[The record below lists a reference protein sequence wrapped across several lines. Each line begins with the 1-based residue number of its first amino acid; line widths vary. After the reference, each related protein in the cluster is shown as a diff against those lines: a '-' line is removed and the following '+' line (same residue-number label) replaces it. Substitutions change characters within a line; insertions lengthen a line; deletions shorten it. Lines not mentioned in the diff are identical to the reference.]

1 MSSISCSWK
10 SHVRTLSRGVSR
22 ACATTL
28 WTDERLKSKKIFWK
42 QLFCEVELTT
52 HHNGSTNPFRHAMS
66 MISKASGY
74 APGWMEDYGT
84 VASALHSNYSA
95 VRGFSTGDLTV
106 GMTYLWDAEKQARK
120 ASQAGSAH
128 LPYPGD
134 CGAVHKDESDE
145 FRRLCI
151 AVDASYLTD
160 RNELVDTLKTI
171 GHEIHDSVQKS
182 TFQEPAFFISES
194 QARNEV
200 FFVIRGTAS
209 MKDALTDG
217 DCAAEDL
224 NSTLPEFA
232 GVKAHRGMTKSAH
245 ALLDKHASKICK
257 CVEMFELKKKKP
269 RFIVLGHSLGAG
281 TAAIASIL
289 LKEKLGK
296 TPVECVA
303 FATPPCLDAKGCQAS
318 AHLKSIVCHDDV
330 ITRASRQNVDDL
342 FMRIQEINWKD
353 DFSKDVNKLHTVQ
366 AAKAASVTLASMQK
380 SAMSAASSFAEQ
392 AKKRM
397 ASSSGGGGNKNVEKA
412 KAAAGAAASVAAAGA
427 AKAAAGASALA
438 GKFSSMMSKKAAA
451 PEDDADD
458 ADPADL
464 VDLFVPG
471 KIYHFRRSPHGAGM
485 YASVIR
491 YDAPTLRRI
500 ELSSSY
506 VEDHS
511 LSEYK
516 EALDMFSCQMNNIGK
531 FPGGVMAPEVEGSL
545 EIYDGYAP
553 DYGVGSWKE
562 APGCFILPH
571 ELCLKRPNKDGELM
585 PFKTELGGGGYVA
598 EKYEF
603 KSKGEWGIKI
613 EVKSDDKKAKT
624 LRLYVPGGEAEHAK
638 WLAAIQ
644 RCCAGVCGAPAPP
657 DVTEKEVA
665 KPKKSFVFGGH
676 SFF

>member
-1 MSSISCSWK
+1 MK
-10 SHVRTLSRGVSR
+10 
-22 ACATTL
+22 
-28 WTDERLKSKKIFWK
+28 
-42 QLFCEVELTT
+42 VELTT
-52 HHNGSTNPFRHAMS
+52 RHNGSTNPFRHAMS

-106 GMTYLWDAEKQARK
+106 GMTYLLDAEKQARK

-171 GHEIHDSVQKS
+171 GHDIHDSVQKS

-224 NSTLPEFA
+224 NSALPEFA

-531 FPGGVMAPEVEGSL
+531 FPGGVMAPEVEGAL

>member
-1 MSSISCSWK
+1 
-10 SHVRTLSRGVSR
+10 
-22 ACATTL
+22 
-28 WTDERLKSKKIFWK
+28 
-42 QLFCEVELTT
+42 
-52 HHNGSTNPFRHAMS
+52 MS

-171 GHEIHDSVQKS
+171 GHDIHDSVQKS

-224 NSTLPEFA
+224 NSALPEFA

-397 ASSSGGGGNKNVEKA
+397 ASSSGGGGGNKNVEKA

-531 FPGGVMAPEVEGSL
+531 FPGGVMAPEVEGAL

-553 DYGVGSWKE
+553 DYGVGFWKE

>member
-1 MSSISCSWK
+1 
-10 SHVRTLSRGVSR
+10 
-22 ACATTL
+22 
-28 WTDERLKSKKIFWK
+28 
-42 QLFCEVELTT
+42 
-52 HHNGSTNPFRHAMS
+52 MS

-224 NSTLPEFA
+224 NSALPEFA

-397 ASSSGGGGNKNVEKA
+397 ASSSGGGGGNKNVEKA

-451 PEDDADD
+451 PEEDADD

-624 LRLYVPGGEAEHAK
+624 LRLYVPGGEGEHAK

-665 KPKKSFVFGGH
+665 KPKKYFVFGGH

>member
-1 MSSISCSWK
+1 
-10 SHVRTLSRGVSR
+10 
-22 ACATTL
+22 
-28 WTDERLKSKKIFWK
+28 
-42 QLFCEVELTT
+42 
-52 HHNGSTNPFRHAMS
+52 MS

-224 NSTLPEFA
+224 NSALPEFA

-397 ASSSGGGGNKNVEKA
+397 ASSSGGGGGNKNVEKA

-451 PEDDADD
+451 PEEDADD

-531 FPGGVMAPEVEGSL
+531 FPGGVMAPEVEGAL

>member
-1 MSSISCSWK
+1 
-10 SHVRTLSRGVSR
+10 
-22 ACATTL
+22 
-28 WTDERLKSKKIFWK
+28 
-42 QLFCEVELTT
+42 
-52 HHNGSTNPFRHAMS
+52 
-66 MISKASGY
+66 MISKVSGY

-84 VASALHSNYSA
+84 VASALHSNYQS
-95 VRGFSTGDLTV
+95 VRGFSVGDLTV
-106 GMTYLWDAEKQARK
+106 GMTYLWDDARNQRK
-120 ASQAGSAH
+120 ASQPERADK
-128 LPYPGD
+128 PYPGT
-134 CGAVHKDESDE
+134 CGAVHKDEADD

-160 RNELVDTLKTI
+160 RNELAAALKTI
-171 GHEIHDSVQKS
+171 GHEIHDAVQKS

-224 NSTLPEFA
+224 NSALPEFA
-232 GVKAHRGMTKSAH
+232 GVKAHRGMAKSAH
-245 ALLDKHASKICK
+245 ALLDKHASKILK

-269 RFIVLGHSLGAG
+269 RFVVLGHSLGAG

-289 LKEKLGK
+289 LKERLKAAQGGK
-296 TPVECVA
+296 TPGIECVA
-303 FATPPCLDAKGCQAS
+303 FATPPCLDEKGCVAS
-318 AHLKSIVCHDDV
+318 ESHLKSIVCHDDV
-330 ITRASRQNVDDL
+330 IVRASRQNVDDL
-342 FMRIQEINWKD
+342 FSRIQEINWKE

-380 SAMSAASSFAEQ
+380 SAVSAAASFAEQ
-392 AKKRM
+392 AKRRM
-397 ASSSGGGGNKNVEKA
+397 ASSAKAGGGNKNVEAA

-438 GKFSSMMSKKAAA
+438 GKFSSMLSKKASA
-451 PEDDADD
+451 PDAKEEASEDD
-458 ADPADL
+458 ADL

-471 KIYHFRRSPHGAGM
+471 KIYHFRRSALGAGT

-491 YDAPTLRRI
+491 HDAPTLARI
-500 ELSSSY
+500 ELSSSN
-506 VEDHS
+506 VEDHT
-511 LSEYK
+511 LVEYR
-516 EALDMFSCQMNNIGK
+516 EALDTFSCQMNNV
-531 FPGGVMAPEVEGSL
+531 GVKMAPEVEGTL

-562 APGCFILPH
+562 APGCFIMPH
-571 ELCLKRPNKDGELM
+571 ELCLKRPDKEGELM
-585 PFKTELGGGGYVA
+585 PLKTELGGGGYVA

-603 KSKGEWGIKI
+603 KGKGPWGIKI

-644 RCCAGVCGAPAPP
+644 RCCDGVLGHPAPP

>member
-1 MSSISCSWK
+1 MK
-10 SHVRTLSRGVSR
+10 
-22 ACATTL
+22 
-28 WTDERLKSKKIFWK
+28 
-42 QLFCEVELTT
+42 VELTT
-52 HHNGSTNPFRHAMS
+52 RHNGSTNPFRHAMS

-451 PEDDADD
+451 PEEDADD

-531 FPGGVMAPEVEGSL
+531 FPGGVMAPEVEGAL

-603 KSKGEWGIKI
+603 MSKGEWGIKI

>member
-1 MSSISCSWK
+1 
-10 SHVRTLSRGVSR
+10 
-22 ACATTL
+22 
-28 WTDERLKSKKIFWK
+28 
-42 QLFCEVELTT
+42 
-52 HHNGSTNPFRHAMS
+52 MS

-397 ASSSGGGGNKNVEKA
+397 ASSSGGGGGNKNVEKA

-451 PEDDADD
+451 PEEDADD

-531 FPGGVMAPEVEGSL
+531 FPGGVMAPEVEGAL

>member
-1 MSSISCSWK
+1 
-10 SHVRTLSRGVSR
+10 
-22 ACATTL
+22 
-28 WTDERLKSKKIFWK
+28 
-42 QLFCEVELTT
+42 
-52 HHNGSTNPFRHAMS
+52 MS

-451 PEDDADD
+451 PEEDADD

-624 LRLYVPGGEAEHAK
+624 LRLYVPGGEVEHAK

>member
-1 MSSISCSWK
+1 
-10 SHVRTLSRGVSR
+10 
-22 ACATTL
+22 
-28 WTDERLKSKKIFWK
+28 
-42 QLFCEVELTT
+42 
-52 HHNGSTNPFRHAMS
+52 MS

-224 NSTLPEFA
+224 NSALPEFA

-451 PEDDADD
+451 PEEDADD

-531 FPGGVMAPEVEGSL
+531 FPGGVMAPEVEGAL

-624 LRLYVPGGEAEHAK
+624 LRLYVPGGEGEHAK

-665 KPKKSFVFGGH
+665 KPKKYFVFGGH

>member
-1 MSSISCSWK
+1 
-10 SHVRTLSRGVSR
+10 
-22 ACATTL
+22 
-28 WTDERLKSKKIFWK
+28 
-42 QLFCEVELTT
+42 
-52 HHNGSTNPFRHAMS
+52 MS

-134 CGAVHKDESDE
+134 CGAVNKDESDE

-224 NSTLPEFA
+224 NSALPEFA

-303 FATPPCLDAKGCQAS
+303 FAPPPCLDAKGCQAS

-624 LRLYVPGGEAEHAK
+624 LRLYVPGGEVEHAK

>member
-1 MSSISCSWK
+1 
-10 SHVRTLSRGVSR
+10 
-22 ACATTL
+22 
-28 WTDERLKSKKIFWK
+28 
-42 QLFCEVELTT
+42 
-52 HHNGSTNPFRHAMS
+52 MS

-106 GMTYLWDAEKQARK
+106 GMTYLWDAERKGRK

-397 ASSSGGGGNKNVEKA
+397 ASSSGGGGGNKNVEKA

-624 LRLYVPGGEAEHAK
+624 LRLYVPGGEVEHAK

-644 RCCAGVCGAPAPP
+644 RCCAGVCGVPAPP

>member
-1 MSSISCSWK
+1 
-10 SHVRTLSRGVSR
+10 
-22 ACATTL
+22 
-28 WTDERLKSKKIFWK
+28 
-42 QLFCEVELTT
+42 
-52 HHNGSTNPFRHAMS
+52 MS

-106 GMTYLWDAEKQARK
+106 GMTYLWDAERKSRK

-380 SAMSAASSFAEQ
+380 SAMSAAASFAEQ

-397 ASSSGGGGNKNVEKA
+397 ASSSGGGGGNKNVEKA

-451 PEDDADD
+451 PEEDADD

-531 FPGGVMAPEVEGSL
+531 FPGGVMAPEVEGAL

>member
-1 MSSISCSWK
+1 MK
-10 SHVRTLSRGVSR
+10 
-22 ACATTL
+22 
-28 WTDERLKSKKIFWK
+28 
-42 QLFCEVELTT
+42 VELTT
-52 HHNGSTNPFRHAMS
+52 RHNGSTNPFRHAMS

-106 GMTYLWDAEKQARK
+106 GMTYLWDAERKSRK

-397 ASSSGGGGNKNVEKA
+397 ASSSGGGGGNKNVEKA

-531 FPGGVMAPEVEGSL
+531 FPGGVMAPEVEGAL

>member
-1 MSSISCSWK
+1 
-10 SHVRTLSRGVSR
+10 
-22 ACATTL
+22 
-28 WTDERLKSKKIFWK
+28 
-42 QLFCEVELTT
+42 
-52 HHNGSTNPFRHAMS
+52 MS

-106 GMTYLWDAEKQARK
+106 GMTYLWDAERRSRK

-397 ASSSGGGGNKNVEKA
+397 ASSSGGGGGNKNVEKA

>member
-1 MSSISCSWK
+1 MK
-10 SHVRTLSRGVSR
+10 
-22 ACATTL
+22 
-28 WTDERLKSKKIFWK
+28 
-42 QLFCEVELTT
+42 VELTT
-52 HHNGSTNPFRHAMS
+52 RHNGSTNPFRHAMS

-171 GHEIHDSVQKS
+171 GHDIHDSVQKS

-397 ASSSGGGGNKNVEKA
+397 ASSSGGGGGNKNVEKA

-531 FPGGVMAPEVEGSL
+531 FPGGVMAPEVEGAL

>member
-1 MSSISCSWK
+1 MK
-10 SHVRTLSRGVSR
+10 
-22 ACATTL
+22 
-28 WTDERLKSKKIFWK
+28 
-42 QLFCEVELTT
+42 VELTT
-52 HHNGSTNPFRHAMS
+52 RHNGSTNPFRHAMS

-303 FATPPCLDAKGCQAS
+303 FATPPCLDVKGCQAS

-397 ASSSGGGGNKNVEKA
+397 ASSSGGGGGNKNVEKA

-451 PEDDADD
+451 PEEDADD

-531 FPGGVMAPEVEGSL
+531 FPGGVMAPEVEGAL

>member
-1 MSSISCSWK
+1 
-10 SHVRTLSRGVSR
+10 
-22 ACATTL
+22 
-28 WTDERLKSKKIFWK
+28 
-42 QLFCEVELTT
+42 
-52 HHNGSTNPFRHAMS
+52 MS

-106 GMTYLWDAEKQARK
+106 GMTYLWDAERKSRK

-397 ASSSGGGGNKNVEKA
+397 ASSSGGGGGNKNVEKA

-451 PEDDADD
+451 PEEDADD

-511 LSEYK
+511 LCEYK

-531 FPGGVMAPEVEGSL
+531 FPGGVMAPEVEGAL

>member
-1 MSSISCSWK
+1 
-10 SHVRTLSRGVSR
+10 
-22 ACATTL
+22 
-28 WTDERLKSKKIFWK
+28 
-42 QLFCEVELTT
+42 
-52 HHNGSTNPFRHAMS
+52 MS

-224 NSTLPEFA
+224 NSALPEFA

-397 ASSSGGGGNKNVEKA
+397 ASSSGGGGGNKNVEKA

>member
-1 MSSISCSWK
+1 
-10 SHVRTLSRGVSR
+10 
-22 ACATTL
+22 
-28 WTDERLKSKKIFWK
+28 
-42 QLFCEVELTT
+42 
-52 HHNGSTNPFRHAMS
+52 MS

-106 GMTYLWDAEKQARK
+106 GMTYLWDAERKSRK

-397 ASSSGGGGNKNVEKA
+397 ASSSGGGGGNKNVEKA

-451 PEDDADD
+451 PEEDADD

-531 FPGGVMAPEVEGSL
+531 FPGGVMAPEVEGAL

>member
-1 MSSISCSWK
+1 MK
-10 SHVRTLSRGVSR
+10 
-22 ACATTL
+22 
-28 WTDERLKSKKIFWK
+28 
-42 QLFCEVELTT
+42 VELTT
-52 HHNGSTNPFRHAMS
+52 RHNGSTNPFRHAMS

-303 FATPPCLDAKGCQAS
+303 FATPPCLDVKGCQAS

-531 FPGGVMAPEVEGSL
+531 FPGGVMAPEVEGAL

>member
-1 MSSISCSWK
+1 
-10 SHVRTLSRGVSR
+10 
-22 ACATTL
+22 
-28 WTDERLKSKKIFWK
+28 
-42 QLFCEVELTT
+42 
-52 HHNGSTNPFRHAMS
+52 MS

-451 PEDDADD
+451 PEEDADD

-531 FPGGVMAPEVEGSL
+531 FPGGVMAPEVEGAL

-585 PFKTELGGGGYVA
+585 PFKTDLGGGGYVA

-624 LRLYVPGGEAEHAK
+624 LRLYVPGGEADHAK

>member
-1 MSSISCSWK
+1 MK
-10 SHVRTLSRGVSR
+10 
-22 ACATTL
+22 
-28 WTDERLKSKKIFWK
+28 
-42 QLFCEVELTT
+42 VELTT
-52 HHNGSTNPFRHAMS
+52 RHNGSTNPFRHAMS

-427 AKAAAGASALA
+427 AKATAGASALA

-451 PEDDADD
+451 PEEDADD

-531 FPGGVMAPEVEGSL
+531 FPGGVMAPEVEGAL

>member
-1 MSSISCSWK
+1 
-10 SHVRTLSRGVSR
+10 
-22 ACATTL
+22 
-28 WTDERLKSKKIFWK
+28 
-42 QLFCEVELTT
+42 
-52 HHNGSTNPFRHAMS
+52 MS

-106 GMTYLWDAEKQARK
+106 GMTYLWDAERKGRK

-397 ASSSGGGGNKNVEKA
+397 ASSSGGGGGNKNVEKA

-485 YASVIR
+485 YASVVR

-562 APGCFILPH
+562 APGCSSLPH
-571 ELCLKRPNKDGELM
+571 ELCLKRPNKEGEHM

>member
-1 MSSISCSWK
+1 
-10 SHVRTLSRGVSR
+10 
-22 ACATTL
+22 
-28 WTDERLKSKKIFWK
+28 
-42 QLFCEVELTT
+42 
-52 HHNGSTNPFRHAMS
+52 MS

-397 ASSSGGGGNKNVEKA
+397 ASSGAAGGGNKNVEKA

-451 PEDDADD
+451 PEEDADD

-624 LRLYVPGGEAEHAK
+624 LRLYVPGGEVEHAK

>member
-1 MSSISCSWK
+1 MK
-10 SHVRTLSRGVSR
+10 
-22 ACATTL
+22 
-28 WTDERLKSKKIFWK
+28 
-42 QLFCEVELTT
+42 VELTT
-52 HHNGSTNPFRHAMS
+52 RHNGSTNPFRHAMS

-171 GHEIHDSVQKS
+171 GHEIHDAVQKS
-182 TFQEPAFFISES
+182 TFQEPAFFLSES

-224 NSTLPEFA
+224 NSALPEFA

-303 FATPPCLDAKGCQAS
+303 FATPPCLDVKGCQAS

-451 PEDDADD
+451 PEEDADD

-531 FPGGVMAPEVEGSL
+531 FPGGVMAPEVEGAL

-562 APGCFILPH
+562 ALGCFILPH

-624 LRLYVPGGEAEHAK
+624 LRLYVSGGEAEHAK

>member
-1 MSSISCSWK
+1 
-10 SHVRTLSRGVSR
+10 
-22 ACATTL
+22 
-28 WTDERLKSKKIFWK
+28 
-42 QLFCEVELTT
+42 
-52 HHNGSTNPFRHAMS
+52 MS

-106 GMTYLWDAEKQARK
+106 GMTYLWDAERKSRK

-224 NSTLPEFA
+224 NSALPEFA

-397 ASSSGGGGNKNVEKA
+397 ASSSGGGGGNKNVEKA

-451 PEDDADD
+451 PEEDADD

-531 FPGGVMAPEVEGSL
+531 FPGGVMAPEVEGAL

>member
-1 MSSISCSWK
+1 ME
-10 SHVRTLSRGVSR
+10 
-22 ACATTL
+22 TTV
-28 WTDERLKSKKIFWK
+28 K
-42 QLFCEVELTT
+42 VELTT
-52 HHNGSTNPFRHAMS
+52 RHNGSTNPFRHAMS

-182 TFQEPAFFISES
+182 TFQEPAFFLSES

-224 NSTLPEFA
+224 NSALPEFA

-451 PEDDADD
+451 PEEDADD

-531 FPGGVMAPEVEGSL
+531 FPGGVMAPEVEGAL

-624 LRLYVPGGEAEHAK
+624 LRLYVPGGEVEHAK

>member
-1 MSSISCSWK
+1 
-10 SHVRTLSRGVSR
+10 
-22 ACATTL
+22 
-28 WTDERLKSKKIFWK
+28 
-42 QLFCEVELTT
+42 
-52 HHNGSTNPFRHAMS
+52 MS

-397 ASSSGGGGNKNVEKA
+397 ASSSGGGGGNKNVEKA

-451 PEDDADD
+451 PEEDADDADD

-531 FPGGVMAPEVEGSL
+531 FPGGVMAPEVEGAL

>member
-1 MSSISCSWK
+1 
-10 SHVRTLSRGVSR
+10 
-22 ACATTL
+22 
-28 WTDERLKSKKIFWK
+28 
-42 QLFCEVELTT
+42 
-52 HHNGSTNPFRHAMS
+52 MS

-224 NSTLPEFA
+224 NSALPEFA

-451 PEDDADD
+451 PEEDADD

-624 LRLYVPGGEAEHAK
+624 LRLYVPGGEGEHAK

>member
-1 MSSISCSWK
+1 MK
-10 SHVRTLSRGVSR
+10 
-22 ACATTL
+22 
-28 WTDERLKSKKIFWK
+28 
-42 QLFCEVELTT
+42 VELTT
-52 HHNGSTNPFRHAMS
+52 RHNGSTNPFRHAMS

-303 FATPPCLDAKGCQAS
+303 FATPPCLDVKGCQAS

-451 PEDDADD
+451 PEEDADD

-553 DYGVGSWKE
+553 DYGVGSWKK

-585 PFKTELGGGGYVA
+585 PFKTELGGGYVA

>member
-1 MSSISCSWK
+1 
-10 SHVRTLSRGVSR
+10 
-22 ACATTL
+22 
-28 WTDERLKSKKIFWK
+28 
-42 QLFCEVELTT
+42 
-52 HHNGSTNPFRHAMS
+52 MS

-106 GMTYLWDAEKQARK
+106 GMTYLWDAERRSRK

-397 ASSSGGGGNKNVEKA
+397 ASSSGGGGGNKNVEKA

-451 PEDDADD
+451 PEEDADD

-531 FPGGVMAPEVEGSL
+531 FPGGVMAPEVEGAL

>member
-1 MSSISCSWK
+1 
-10 SHVRTLSRGVSR
+10 
-22 ACATTL
+22 
-28 WTDERLKSKKIFWK
+28 
-42 QLFCEVELTT
+42 
-52 HHNGSTNPFRHAMS
+52 MS

-303 FATPPCLDAKGCQAS
+303 FATPPCLDVKGCQAS

-451 PEDDADD
+451 PEEDADD

-531 FPGGVMAPEVEGSL
+531 FPGGVMAPEVEGAL

>member
-1 MSSISCSWK
+1 MK
-10 SHVRTLSRGVSR
+10 
-22 ACATTL
+22 
-28 WTDERLKSKKIFWK
+28 
-42 QLFCEVELTT
+42 VELTT
-52 HHNGSTNPFRHAMS
+52 RHNGSTNPFRHAMS

-171 GHEIHDSVQKS
+171 GHEIHDSVQRS

-224 NSTLPEFA
+224 NSALPEFA

-397 ASSSGGGGNKNVEKA
+397 ASSSGGGGGNKNVEKA

-451 PEDDADD
+451 PEEDADD

-531 FPGGVMAPEVEGSL
+531 FPGGVMAPEVEGAL

>member
-1 MSSISCSWK
+1 
-10 SHVRTLSRGVSR
+10 
-22 ACATTL
+22 
-28 WTDERLKSKKIFWK
+28 
-42 QLFCEVELTT
+42 
-52 HHNGSTNPFRHAMS
+52 MS

-224 NSTLPEFA
+224 NSALPEFA

-397 ASSSGGGGNKNVEKA
+397 ASSSGGGGGNKNVEKA

-451 PEDDADD
+451 PEEDADD

-531 FPGGVMAPEVEGSL
+531 FPGGVMAPEVEGAL

-665 KPKKSFVFGGH
+665 KPKKYFVFGGH

>member
-1 MSSISCSWK
+1 
-10 SHVRTLSRGVSR
+10 
-22 ACATTL
+22 
-28 WTDERLKSKKIFWK
+28 
-42 QLFCEVELTT
+42 
-52 HHNGSTNPFRHAMS
+52 MS

-397 ASSSGGGGNKNVEKA
+397 ASSSGGGGGNKNVEKA

-451 PEDDADD
+451 PEEDADD

>member
-1 MSSISCSWK
+1 
-10 SHVRTLSRGVSR
+10 
-22 ACATTL
+22 
-28 WTDERLKSKKIFWK
+28 
-42 QLFCEVELTT
+42 
-52 HHNGSTNPFRHAMS
+52 MS

-224 NSTLPEFA
+224 NSALPEFA

-451 PEDDADD
+451 PEEDADD

-624 LRLYVPGGEAEHAK
+624 LRLYVPGGEGEHAK

-665 KPKKSFVFGGH
+665 KPKKYFVFGGH

>member
-1 MSSISCSWK
+1 
-10 SHVRTLSRGVSR
+10 
-22 ACATTL
+22 
-28 WTDERLKSKKIFWK
+28 
-42 QLFCEVELTT
+42 
-52 HHNGSTNPFRHAMS
+52 MS

-224 NSTLPEFA
+224 NSALPEFA

-531 FPGGVMAPEVEGSL
+531 FPGGVMAPEVEGAL